1 MNREASYEEKASIK
15 IHCKGDFPLLRFTDV
30 RNDQVSIA
38 NLWERFELTKMN
50 KELLLPLS
58 QAEIQFNNSDQVTSS
73 NDSIQKG
80 LNMFSWDFGKVPIKN
95 GSKPR
100 KITLTLKNIGG
111 VSSDWAFKMPN
122 DSEIEM
128 ETWADPGEPST
139 EQAFEKDILE
149 KKIFTIEPRRGTL
162 APGE

>member
-1 MNREASYEEKASIK
+1 
-15 IHCKGDFPLLRFTDV
+15 
-30 RNDQVSIA
+30 
-38 NLWERFELTKMN
+38 
-50 KELLLPLS
+50 
-58 QAEIQFNNSDQVTSS
+58 
-73 NDSIQKG
+73 
-80 LNMFSWDFGKVPIKN
+80 MFSWDFGKVPIKH

-111 VSSDWAFKMPN
+111 VSSEWCFKMPN

-149 KKIFTIEPRRGTL
+149 KKIFTIEPRKGTL